1 MTSVACVISGVMLFF
16 VYCGLTFLGATGS
29 QRYDLAS
36 INQASLIV
44 AITNDLLGYYGAL
57 LLGIIVAL
65 ASLTTAIGVS
75 SAVASYFETLLKG
88 KVKYNIILTVIVI
101 FSTVVANFGLTT
113 IIGIAVPI
121 LSLVYPTII
130 TLIILSFF
138 KNKFHNRNTYK
149 GATFVAFVMSIF
161 TVMHNNG
168 LGMDFIAKMPLSS
181 YGFEWIIPAIIGGV
195 IGTLIKTPNSAIDTT
210 IETKIDTAI
219 DATESQS

>member
-1 MTSVACVISGVMLFF
+1 MTSVACVISGIMLFF
-16 VYCGLTFLGATGS
+16 AYCGLTYLGATAS
-29 QRYDLAS
+29 NQYDIAS

-44 AITNDLLGYYGAL
+44 AITNGLLGYYGAL
-57 LLGIIVAL
+57 LLGIIAAL

-88 KVKYNIILTVIVI
+88 KVKYNLILISMIV

-138 KNKFHNRNTYK
+138 KDKIK
-149 GATFVAFVMSIF
+149 
-161 TVMHNNG
+161 
-168 LGMDFIAKMPLSS
+168 
-181 YGFEWIIPAIIGGV
+181 IPIHIREQQRW
-195 IGTLIKTPNSAIDTT
+195 LL
-210 IETKIDTAI
+210 
-219 DATESQS
+219 